1 MITFTTE
8 EVESTPHQ
16 DGQTKTQET
25 KRTPPTVKANDR
37 IISEKARMYQNHS
50 YTKSHI
56 LLEGQVLLY
65 KEQAIM

>member
-56 LLEGQVLLY
+56 LEGQVLLY
-65 KEQAIM
+65 KEQAII